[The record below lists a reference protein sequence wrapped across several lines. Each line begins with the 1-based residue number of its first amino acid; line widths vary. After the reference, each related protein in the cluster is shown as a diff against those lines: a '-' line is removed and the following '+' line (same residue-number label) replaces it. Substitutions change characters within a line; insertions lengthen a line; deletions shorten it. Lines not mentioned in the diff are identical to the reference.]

1 VGLGD
6 YSLRALSLETVTM
19 VSTAAVFPQLLL
31 FAASSSKKSSSG
43 SSAFIFVL
51 LIAFVGIYFLW
62 LRPQRN
68 RLRQQQ
74 AQNRD
79 AAVGDEVVTTS
90 GIVGRVL
97 SIEGDRVTIETGHG
111 HTMTL
116 MRSAIARRIDPDV
129 PDPSLPDYDNTA
141 DDTDDDAAEGG
152 TAPDGTTDQQW
163 WPEGDR
169 EHRNEGGEGGP
180 S

>member
-1 VGLGD
+1 
-6 YSLRALSLETVTM
+6 M
-19 VSTAAVFPQLLL
+19 VSTAAIFPHLVL
-31 FAASSSKKSSSG
+31 FAATSKKSSSG

-51 LIAFVGIYFLW
+51 LIAFIGIYFLW

-74 AQNRD
+74 SQNRD

-97 SIEGDRVTIETGHG
+97 SIDGDRVTIETGHG

-116 MRSAIARRIDPDV
+116 MRSAIARRIDPNV
-129 PDPSLPDYDNTA
+129 EEPPLPDYDNEA
-141 DDTDDDAAEGG
+141 DDDAAEGG
-152 TAPDGTTDQQW
+152 TESDGTTDQQW
-163 WPEGDR
+163 WPDGDKG
-169 EHRNEGGEGGP
+169 HPGEGGEGGP